1 MPPQR
6 PLKLG
11 AFLGRITRNLAL
23 NMYEKFSAQKRGGGQ
38 GESVFEELEDFISSS
53 VQVEHRVDEI
63 VLTQAM
69 NRFLEN
75 LPDRNRDIF
84 IQRYWHMYSVSE
96 IAEASALTQ
105 SNVKMILMRTRKQL
119 QSFLSKEG
127 IEV

>member
-1 MPPQR
+1 M
-6 PLKLG
+6 
-11 AFLGRITRNLAL
+11 
-23 NMYEKFSAQKRGGGQ
+23 
-38 GESVFEELEDFISSS
+38 
-53 VQVEHRVDEI
+53 
-63 VLTQAM
+63 LTQAM